1 MSTFSVELEI
11 GDPDGLRFEAV
22 EAMVDSGA
30 TYTTAPGSLLRK
42 LSVAPMSRASFVLAD
57 GRRTEREIGQTWVR
71 LEGGRYIV
79 PIVFAEDDAR
89 PLLGAVTLEI
99 FRLGIDPVQMR
110 LIPVDGLFLRS
121 GLTSEGVSK

>member
-1 MSTFSVELEI
+1 MGTFNVELEI
-11 GDPDGLRFEAV
+11 GDPDGLRFESA

-30 TYTTAPGSLLRK
+30 TYTTVPASLLRG
-42 LSVAPMSRASFVLAD
+42 LSVAPISRASFVLAD

-99 FRLGIDPVQMR
+99 FRLGIDPVKMR
-110 LIPVDGLFLRS
+110 LIPVDALLLRADA
-121 GLTSEGVSK
+121 GAL

>member
-1 MSTFSVELEI
+1 MGTFSVELEI
-11 GDPDGLRFEAV
+11 GDPDGLYFESV

-30 TYTTAPGSLLRK
+30 TYTSAPASLLRG
-42 LSVAPMSRASFVLAD
+42 LGIVPLSRASFVLAD

-89 PLLGAVTLEI
+89 PLLGEVTLEI

-110 LIPVDGLFLRS
+110 LVPVDGLLLS
-121 GLTSEGVSK
+121 TIQ

>member
-1 MSTFSVELEI
+1 MGTFNVELEI
-11 GDPDGLRFEAV
+11 GDPDGLRFESV

-30 TYTTAPGSLLRK
+30 TYTTVPASLLRG
-42 LSVAPMSRASFVLAD
+42 LGVAPISRASFVLAD

-99 FRLGIDPVQMR
+99 FRLGIDPVKMR
-110 LIPVDGLFLRS
+110 LIPVDALLLRADA
-121 GLTSEGVSK
+121 GAL